1 MKNRLVTLA
10 AGLVL
15 LAVAGKFVAVPA
27 IAQAVRAALVRD
39 VDNPARNAVQ
49 FELYGYYGSSDYIV
63 PAGKTLVIE
72 DVAFYTPY
80 SSAGTFGIVTTVN
93 GSKWSTIFLP
103 SATPPAG
110 FLPAVAGLA
119 AERHASTLARERESS
134 CRRMGPCPRANW
146 MSAATCST
154 HRTNGGIYEFAKYSE
169 HFCLGGCDGGVCE
182 R

>member
-1 MKNRLVTLA
+1 MKNRLLTLT

-93 GSKWSTIFLP
+93 GSEVVHYFSPVGYSNSGISTGGSWFGGRTTRLYA
-103 SATPPAG
+103 SAGTRV
-110 FLPAVAGLA
+110 FIQ
-119 AERHASTLARERESS
+119 
-134 CRRMGPCPRANW
+134 
-146 MSAATCST
+146 
-154 HRTNGGIYEFAKYSE
+154 TNGSVSTGQLDVSGYLLDASY
-169 HFCLGGCDGGVCE
+169 
-182 R
+182 